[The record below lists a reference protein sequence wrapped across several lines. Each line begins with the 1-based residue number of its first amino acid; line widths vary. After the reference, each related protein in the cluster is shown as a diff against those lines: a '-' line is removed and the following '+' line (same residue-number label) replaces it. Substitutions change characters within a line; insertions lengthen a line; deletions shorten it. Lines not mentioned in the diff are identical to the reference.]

1 MGEEDLSAAHRT
13 STQGRMFRGVLNTE
27 TIRRRD
33 DGEPSGKK
41 SPDAKDDAD
50 VDDLDPK
57 TAAAKA
63 KILSSSAEPDR
74 RPDFFD
80 THVGPFIQSYVEWC
94 QRKGVILG
102 WIPGLVGVGA
112 FIFVAMVVG
121 AGMGWFTGQGIIK
134 VLDYFGLVAKMRA
147 VLDQVDNMR

>member
-1 MGEEDLSAAHRT
+1 
-13 STQGRMFRGVLNTE
+13 MFRGVLNTE

-33 DGEPSGKK
+33 DGEPQGKRK
-41 SPDAKDDAD
+41 LDAKDDAD

-57 TAAAKA
+57 TTAAKA

-74 RPDFFD
+74 KKDVFD

-121 AGMGWFTGQGIIK
+121 AGMGWFTGQGIIM

-147 VLDQVDNMR
+147 VLDQVDNLRWSTQSTAVKL

>member
-1 MGEEDLSAAHRT
+1 MACPTKSCGRT
-13 STQGRMFRGVLNTE
+13 SIGPRGRLPLPTTWPRWGSFGAKGWAR
-27 TIRRRD
+27 
-33 DGEPSGKK
+33 DGE
-41 SPDAKDDAD
+41 
-50 VDDLDPK
+50 VDPPR
-57 TAAAKA
+57 AQV
-63 KILSSSAEPDR
+63 
-74 RPDFFD
+74 FD